1 LSACC
6 GTNASIEV
14 DSSNYT
20 CHSFVIN
27 TEAVEQ
33 DCRAFGSGNYGSWIA
48 CARSGTI
55 DLKTYDHANLIPGDI
70 CNIVANIC
78 NTNLS
83 ADNAVVLSAAVDV
96 DAKGVVEWTYRVRL
110 TGDITGW

>member
-1 LSACC
+1 MSACC

-27 TEAVEQ
+27 TEASEQ
-33 DCRAFGSGNYGSWIA
+33 DVRAFGDGNYGSWIA

-55 DLKTYDHANLIPGDI
+55 DLKCYDAAAIVPGDI
-70 CNIVANIC
+70 ANINANVC
-78 NTNLS
+78 NTWCNC
-83 ADNAVVLSAAVDV
+83 ANAVAISTSVGA
-96 DAKGVVEWTYRVRL
+96 DAKGIVEWTYRFRL